1 MNLASWLPTTL
12 IDYPDHVAAT
22 LFVSGC
28 NFRCPFCHNPELV
41 LPDRVSQLPTVKEAE
56 IFGELERRRGFLEGI
71 VLTGGEPTLQPDLV
85 SFVERLKATNVLV
98 KLDTNGS
105 RPEVVRTLLDGG
117 LVDYIAVDIKAPRGR
132 YEEYG
137 GAAADPRDVERT
149 IRIVV
154 DKAPDYEFR
163 TTVAPGLAASDIESI
178 VAWIGTAKRYV
189 LQAFRV
195 PLEDSKTLL
204 DPTWAK
210 REALA
215 SPALGEAWAAVASSF
230 RDGGVRA

>member
-1 MNLASWLPTTL
+1 MNLAGWLPTTL

-41 LPDRVSQLPTVKEAE
+41 LPDRVSSLPMLNGDE
-56 IFGELERRRGFLEGI
+56 IFGDLERRRGFLDGV

-85 SFVERLKATNVLV
+85 SFIERLKATDVLV

-105 RPEVVRTLLDGG
+105 RPEVIRTLLNGG
-117 LVDYIAVDIKAPRGR
+117 LVDYIAVDIKAPRDR

-137 GAAADPRDVERT
+137 GTAADPRDVERT
-149 IRIVV
+149 IRVVV

-163 TTVAPGLAASDIESI
+163 TTVAPGLAASDIAAI
-178 VAWIGTAKRYV
+178 AAWIGTAQRYV
-189 LQAFRV
+189 LQVFRV
-195 PLEDSKTLL
+195 PPEDSKTLL
-204 DPTWAK
+204 DPTWAQ

-215 SPALGEAWAAVASSF
+215 APALGEAWAAVASGF
-230 RDGGVRA
+230 RDGGVRP